1 MRFSYLFYTNYTQKE
16 VLPQLLKRNIKKFT
30 MISLAL
36 CMVLATTSCCSYNAK
51 NKTSEE
57 AKTTSKAIGD
67 STEKSEKEKKEK
79 EQKNLEEAAKNKDV
93 EILINFAGDCTLG
106 TDKNFNESTSLPAML
121 KSKNNDFSYFFKNV
135 KPIFKKDD
143 LTIVNLEGPLTR
155 HDKINTNK
163 QFNFKG
169 DPELAKALV
178 EGDIEAVNLANNHTF
193 DYGQMGFNDTKNA
206 LEANNINYFGAD
218 NKYIKE
224 IKGIKFGFLGYE
236 IWNDSS
242 PMKEKIKKD
251 IEEFKSQRAIVVINA
266 HWGIERDYKPYA
278 VQKNMAHFAIDN
290 GADLIIGH
298 HPHVLQSVEKYKDKF
313 IFYSLGNFAF
323 GGNSNPSDKDT
334 IIVQVQYKFKNNN
347 IDNMGVKVIPT
358 SISSVN
364 HKNDYCPTPAQ
375 GADKNRIFK
384 KLNALSINV
393 GFDFDDSF
401 HYIN

>member
-1 MRFSYLFYTNYTQKE
+1 M
-16 VLPQLLKRNIKKFT
+16 LKRNIKRFS
-30 MISLAL
+30 MISLVL
-36 CMVLATTSCCSYNAK
+36 SMVFITSSCSLDNTK
-51 NKTSEE
+51 NKTNEE
-57 AKTTSKAIGD
+57 AKTASKELND
-67 STEKSEKEKKEK
+67 SAAKEEKDKKEK
-79 EQKNLEEAAKNKDV
+79 EQKALEEAEKNKET
-93 EILINFAGDCTLG
+93 EILLSFAGDSTLG
-106 TDKNFNESTSLPAML
+106 TDKNFNQSTSLPAML
-121 KSKNNDFSYFFKNV
+121 RAKNNDYAYFFKNV
-135 KPIFKKDD
+135 KPIFEKDD
-143 LTIVNLEGPLTR
+143 LSIVNLEGPLTK

-193 DYGQMGFNDTKNA
+193 DYGQVGFKDTKKA
-206 LEANNINYFGAD
+206 LEDNKINYFGAGH
-218 NKYIKE
+218 KYIKE
-224 IKGIKFGFLGYE
+224 IKGVKFGFLGYE
-236 IWNDSS
+236 IWNESS
-242 PMKEKIKKD
+242 DMKSKIKKD
-251 IEEFKSQRAIVVINA
+251 IDELKSQGAIVVLTA

-278 VQKNMAHFAIDN
+278 LQKNMAHFAIDN

-334 IIVQVQYKFKNNN
+334 MIVQVQYKFKGNNV
-347 IDNMGVKVIPT
+347 DNMGVKVIPT

-375 GADKNRIFK
+375 GAEKNRIFK

-393 GFDFDDSF
+393 GFEFDDNF
-401 HYIN
+401 HYIK